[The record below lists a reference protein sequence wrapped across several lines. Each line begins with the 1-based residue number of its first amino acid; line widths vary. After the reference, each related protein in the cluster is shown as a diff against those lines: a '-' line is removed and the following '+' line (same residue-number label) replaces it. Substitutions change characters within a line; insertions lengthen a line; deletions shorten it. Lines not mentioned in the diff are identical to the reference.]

1 MEKIKT
7 NDYDPVDFIKTD
19 EDWANYLNECIKLD
33 EGDGRLIRLA
43 LDDIARAK
51 GLTKVAKEAGMTR
64 QGLRKALSENGN
76 PEMMTFINIIKVL
89 GMRLT
94 VAQV

>member
-1 MEKIKT
+1 MKKT
-7 NDYDPVDFIKTD
+7 RTYDYDPVDFIKTD
-19 EDWANYLNECIKLD
+19 EDWVGYLNECIKLD
-33 EGDGRLIRLA
+33 EGDGRLIHLA

-64 QGLRKALSENGN
+64 QGLRKALSEDGN
-76 PEMMTFINIIKVL
+76 PGMTTFINILKVL
-89 GMRLT
+89 GMQLT

>member
-76 PEMMTFINIIKVL
+76 PEMTTFINIIKVL

>member
-7 NDYDPVDFIKTD
+7 YDYDPVDFIKTD
-19 EDWANYLNECIKLD
+19 EDWAAYLSECIKQD

-43 LDDIARAK
+43 LDDMSRAK
-51 GLTKVAKEAGMTR
+51 GLTR
-64 QGLRKALSENGN
+64 
-76 PEMMTFINIIKVL
+76 
-89 GMRLT
+89 

>member
-7 NDYDPVDFIKTD
+7 YDYDPVDFIKTD
-19 EDWANYLNECIKLD
+19 EDWAAYLNECIKQD

-43 LDDIARAK
+43 LDDMARAK
-51 GLTKVAKEAGMTR
+51 GLTKVAQEAGLTR
-64 QGLRKALSENGN
+64 QGLRKALSEDGN
-76 PEMMTFINIIKVL
+76 PGMTTFINILKVL
-89 GMRLT
+89 GMQLT

>member
-51 GLTKVAKEAGMTR
+51 GLTKVAKEVGMTR

-76 PEMMTFINIIKVL
+76 PEMTTFINIIKVL